1 MNNILF
7 VCTGNIFRSRFAEE
21 VFNHLCKING
31 VDATAFSAG
40 LQVGRY
46 KQRKIYRPAMSE
58 LERLKIEPLRSN
70 EDSVHIN
77 DIDVSIYDQIICM
90 DEEEHKP
97 MVRSNELLS
106 GFTFQYWNIVDM
118 PKVSSDISLPKCYK
132 KVESLIDQLK

>member
-46 KQRKIYRPAMSE
+46 NQRKIYRPAMNE

-90 DEEEHKP
+90 DEEEHKS

-106 GFTFQYWNIVDM
+106 GFTLQYWNIVDM
-118 PKVSSDISLPKCYK
+118 PKVPSDISLPKCYK
-132 KVESLIDQLK
+132 KVETLIDQLK

>member
-21 VFNHLCKING
+21 VFNHLCKIND
-31 VDATAFSAG
+31 VEHF
-40 LQVGRY
+40 QYWRY
-46 KQRKIYRPAMSE
+46 QRKIYWPAMNE
-58 LERLKIEPLRSN
+58 LERLKIIPLRSI

-77 DIDVSIYDQIICM
+77 DIDVSIYNQIICM

-118 PKVSSDISLPKCYK
+118 PKVPSDNKMLYK
-132 KVESLIDQLK
+132 NRVSGQLK

>member
-46 KQRKIYRPAMSE
+46 KQRKIYWPAINE
-58 LERLKIEPLRSN
+58 LEKLKIEPLRSN
-70 EDSVHIN
+70 EDSVHID

>member
-21 VFNHLCKING
+21 VFNHLCEING

-40 LQVGRY
+40 LQVGGY
-46 KQRKIYRPAMSE
+46 KQRKIYRPAMNE

-70 EDSVHIN
+70 EDSVHID

-118 PKVSSDISLPKCYK
+118 PKVPSDKSLPKCYK

>member
-21 VFNHLCKING
+21 VFNHLRKING

-46 KQRKIYRPAMSE
+46 KQRKLYWPAMKE

-77 DIDVSIYDQIICM
+77 DIDVSIYYQIICM

>member
-1 MNNILF
+1 MNSILF

-21 VFNHLCKING
+21 VFNHLRKING

-46 KQRKIYRPAMSE
+46 KQRKIYWPAMNE

-106 GFTFQYWNIVDM
+106 GFNFKYWNIVDM

-132 KVESLIDQLK
+132 KVETLIDQLK

>member
-46 KQRKIYRPAMSE
+46 KQRKIYRPAMNE

-70 EDSVHIN
+70 EDSVHID

-118 PKVSSDISLPKCYK
+118 PKVPSDISLPRCYK
-132 KVESLIDQLK
+132 KVETLIDQLK

>member
-1 MNNILF
+1 MYNILF

-31 VDATAFSAG
+31 VDAIAFSAG

-46 KQRKIYRPAMSE
+46 KQRKIYWPAMNE

-106 GFTFQYWNIVDM
+106 GFIFQYWNIVDM
-118 PKVSSDISLPKCYK
+118 PKVPSDISLPRCYK
-132 KVESLIDQLK
+132 KVETLIDQLK

>member
-1 MNNILF
+1 MYNILF

-46 KQRKIYRPAMSE
+46 KQRKIYWPAMNE

-106 GFTFQYWNIVDM
+106 GFIFQYWNIVDM
-118 PKVSSDISLPKCYK
+118 PKVPSDISHPRCYK
-132 KVESLIDQLK
+132 KVETLIDQLK

>member
-46 KQRKIYRPAMSE
+46 KQRKIYWPAMNE

-70 EDSVHIN
+70 EESVHID